1 MDWDKIIED
10 ISIGTSTKMIF
21 LSKVDLDDDLGPYI
35 VAMANSQGGK
45 IYIGLDIY
53 NVHLI
58 GTDVNEDWINK
69 ICQNLCNPK
78 LTIQTITFTKN
89 EKIIICLEIP
99 EGEAKPYYYKNY
111 CYLMETDKDCPTL
124 IKQDHKLMFETPPNL
139 PKSEALVMPFSET
152 ETETETET
160 EQTFPTEILEEPKL
174 IQEQIPEIKIEPEP
188 TPGLISETEQLTE
201 LPITI
206 ESTNESLPSSNEN
219 LISEDNEPFK
229 QDIEKIT
236 NQLIELKTPDNTDSE
251 PKLNDRQKQ
260 TLDYLKQN
268 KEIQNKKYR
277 EIFNISHKTAHLELT
292 DLTLK
297 NLIEKKG
304 AGRSTFYSLK

>member
-1 MDWDKIIED
+1 MKTPDAYI
-10 ISIGTSTKMIF
+10 
-21 LSKVDLDDDLGPYI
+21 LSLFK
-35 VAMANSQGGK
+35 K
-45 IYIGLDIY
+45 
-53 NVHLI
+53 
-58 GTDVNEDWINK
+58 
-69 ICQNLCNPK
+69 
-78 LTIQTITFTKN
+78 
-89 EKIIICLEIP
+89 
-99 EGEAKPYYYKNY
+99 
-111 CYLMETDKDCPTL
+111 
-124 IKQDHKLMFETPPNL
+124 
-139 PKSEALVMPFSET
+139 
-152 ETETETET
+152 
-160 EQTFPTEILEEPKL
+160 
-174 IQEQIPEIKIEPEP
+174 EPEP